1 VSSPVI
7 SLRGVNVHNLRA
19 VDVTIPRNHITVITG
34 VSGSGKSSL
43 AFDTLYA
50 EGRRRYVE
58 CLSTYTRQFLEQVT
72 RPEIE
77 GLDHILPALAIR
89 RSAPAAQARSTVG
102 TVTEIHD
109 YFRLLFA
116 RLGVAH
122 CTGCGEPVAVDTVD
136 SVADHVSGLD
146 GRVVLGFE
154 AAVPSAGW
162 VELRARLLAD
172 GFTRIRGGGGTVEI
186 EQARPRG
193 PRVEVV
199 VDRLEPRPD
208 RRSRIAEAVETAY
221 RFGGGLCIV
230 RRETGT
236 PLRFSRRL
244 HCAACDRDYRPPEP
258 ALFSPNSPLGA
269 CPSCQGFGRTAGPD
283 MDRIIPDRGLT
294 LAEHPVDPWNKPA
307 YRRSYRRLRDAGQK
321 IGLRWDVPYRD
332 LPARHRGMIER
343 GGHGF
348 FGIDGFFRRLESKK
362 YKLHVRVFLARYR
375 AYRPCATCEGR
386 RLNPEALAVRIE
398 GHDIAA
404 VLSWPI
410 ADTRRWV
417 DGLSPSRGVATVG
430 EPVLAELRRRLRFL
444 VEVGLGYLTLD
455 RTSRTLSGGESQRIQ
470 MARCLGTSMV
480 DTLYVLDEPSVG
492 LHPRDV
498 DRLLE
503 ILRRLRDLGNT
514 VVVVEHDS
522 RVIQASDNLV
532 DLGPGAGAKGGRVV
546 YQGPVAGVTRVRESL
561 TGDYLSGRRSVA
573 GPARHPVDGSEGW
586 IVLDG
591 ATIHNLCEL
600 TVRIPRRALTVVTG
614 VSGSGKSSLVQDTL
628 HGALASALEG
638 RSVPTGPHRSIEG
651 IDGLAGVELVDQ
663 APIGRS
669 SRSNPVTYV
678 KAFDGIRKGLA
689 ATPAARSRGFGAGHF
704 SFNVDGGR
712 CEACRGTGEKKV
724 EMQFLPDV
732 VLPCEACDGRRFGP
746 AVLAVRC
753 RGRNVAEI
761 LDLTVDD
768 ALVLFADV
776 PDIARRLRLLQE
788 TGLGYLR
795 LGQPAPTLSGGESQR
810 LKLATHL
817 GGRGGGRRVFL
828 LDEPTTGL
836 HLHDV
841 AVLVDL
847 LRRLVEQGHTI
858 VVVEHHIE
866 LIRAADWVIDLG
878 PGGGPEGGRLVAD
891 GPPGKVATSDGETGL
906 YLSRL
911 L

>member
-1 VSSPVI
+1 
-7 SLRGVNVHNLRA
+7 

-58 CLSTYTRQFLEQVT
+58 CLSTYTRQFLEQVE
-72 RPEIE
+72 RPEIA

-102 TVTEIHD
+102 SVTEIHD

-116 RLGVAH
+116 RVGVMH
-122 CTGCGEPVAVDTVD
+122 CTGCARPVEVDTVD
-136 SVADHVSGLD
+136 GVADRIIRLD
-146 GRVVLGFE
+146 RPVAIGFE
-154 AAVPSAGW
+154 ARLPGSGW
-162 VELRARLLAD
+162 PELRAQLQAE
-172 GFTRIRGGGGTVEI
+172 GFTRIRHGGETARI
-186 EQARPRG
+186 ERAKPRG
-193 PRVEVV
+193 PTVEVV

-221 RFGGGLCIV
+221 RFGGGLCV
-230 RRETGT
+230 VTREGKG
-236 PLRFSRRL
+236 PLRFSQRL
-244 HCAACDRDYRPPEP
+244 HCATCDLDYRPPEP

-269 CPSCQGFGRTAGPD
+269 CPTCQGFGRSIGPD
-283 MDRIIPDRGLT
+283 MDRIIPDSGLT
-294 LAEHPVDPWNKPA
+294 LAEHPIDPWNKPA
-307 YRRSYRRLRDAGQK
+307 YRRSYRRLRETGREV
-321 IGLRWDVPYRD
+321 GLRWDVPYRD
-332 LPARHRGMIER
+332 LPARHRAMIER

-348 FGIDGFFRRLESKK
+348 HGIDGFFRRLEKK
-362 YKLHVRVFLARYR
+362 SYKLHIRVFLSRYR
-375 AYRPCATCEGR
+375 AYRPCATCGGK
-386 RLNPEALAVRIE
+386 RLNPEALAVRVD
-398 GHDIAA
+398 GHDLAS

-410 ADTRRWV
+410 VDTRRWV
-417 DGLSPSRGVATVG
+417 DGLSPSRGGAMLA
-430 EPVLAELRRRLRFL
+430 EPILVELRRRLRFL

-470 MARCLGTSMV
+470 LARCLGTGMV

-503 ILRRLRDLGNT
+503 ILARLRDLGNT

-522 RVIQASDNLV
+522 RVIGAADNV
-532 DLGPGAGAKGGRVV
+532 IDLGPGAGERGGRVV
-546 YQGPVAGVTRVRESL
+546 YQGPAAGVSRARGSL
-561 TGDYLSGRRSVA
+561 TGDYLAGRRSVGEPRRA
-573 GPARHPVDGSEGW
+573 KVAGSEGW
-586 IVLDG
+586 VVLKG
-591 ATIHNLCEL
+591 ATIHNLRGL
-600 TVRIPRRALTVVTG
+600 TVRIPRRALSVVTG

-628 HGALASALEG
+628 HGALARVLEN
-638 RSVPTGPHRSIEG
+638 RTLPTGPYRSLG
-651 IDGLAGVELVDQ
+651 GTDGLGGVELVDQ
-663 APIGRS
+663 GPIGRS

-678 KAFDGIRKGLA
+678 KAFDGIRKRLA
-689 ATPAARSRGFGAGHF
+689 STPVARSRGLGAGHF

-712 CEACRGTGEKKV
+712 CESCRGTGEKKV

-732 VLPCEACDGRRFGP
+732 VLPCESCEGRRFGP
-746 AVLAVRC
+746 AVLAVRY
-753 RGRNVAEI
+753 RGLNVAEI
-761 LDLTVDD
+761 LDRTVEEALALFSD
-768 ALVLFADV
+768 APDV
-776 PDIARRLRLLQE
+776 VRRLRLLRE

-810 LKLATHL
+810 LKLAAHL
-817 GGRGGGRRVFL
+817 GGRGAGPRVFL

-841 AVLVDL
+841 AVLVAL
-847 LRRLVEQGHTI
+847 LRRLVDEGHTV

-878 PGGGPEGGRLVAD
+878 PGGGPEGGRLVAE
-891 GPPGKVATSDGETGL
+891 GPPETVAASEGETGR
-906 YLSRL
+906 YLSRVL
-911 L
+911 